1 MTDPSD
7 NIIDGVWTDLFAAR
21 RKPVQWIIGDLL
33 TTGLAWVVGP
43 PKDAKKS
50 TQALGMGLLVAGY
63 GCSIY
68 PAFMCAPAVDS
79 QVYIISAEAD
89 AGELRDMAEG
99 VLGVKGIA
107 KEAILVADDPW
118 EFQLD
123 TDKGM
128 NLLASELEKRLP
140 KLVILDPFV
149 ELHSQ
154 DENDAVAVVKILK
167 PIRDWAK
174 RNDSCVLVVHHPRKL
189 AQDQVK
195 FKRQDARGSGA
206 IAGKADTHLTI
217 SPMGSYHTIEAVFK
231 RARGWTRD
239 LVLGLD
245 GEVAQEVITSD
256 DRKVMDAWG
265 PDVDIDALAR
275 ILKMPPSSVRESV
288 AKLARNEMLGGI
300 K

>member
-1 MTDPSD
+1 MDPSD
-7 NIIDGVWTDLFAAR
+7 TIDGVWTDLFAAR
-21 RKPVQWIIGDLL
+21 RKPVQWIIKDLL

-68 PAFMCAPAVDS
+68 PAFMSNPMVDS
-79 QVYIISAEAD
+79 QVYIVSAEAD

-99 VLGVKGIA
+99 VLGCKGAIA

-123 TDKGM
+123 TEKGM
-128 NLLASELEKRLP
+128 HLLASELEKRLP

-154 DENDAVAVVKILK
+154 DENDAVAIVKILK

-217 SPMGSYHTIEAVFK
+217 SPMGAYHTIEAVFK

-245 GEVAQEVITSD
+245 GEAAREVITPD
-256 DRKVMDAWG
+256 DRKVHEAYG

-275 ILKMPPSSVRESV
+275 ILKMSPSVIRESV
-288 AKLARNEMLGGI
+288 AKLTRNEMLGGTN

>member
-1 MTDPSD
+1 MDPSD
-7 NIIDGVWTDLFAAR
+7 NIDGTWTDLFAAR
-21 RKPVQWIIGDLL
+21 RKPVQWIIKDLL
-33 TTGLAWVVGP
+33 TAGLAWVVGP
-43 PKDAKKS
+43 PKEAKKS

-63 GCSIY
+63 GCKLY
-68 PAFMCAPAVDS
+68 PPFMSEPAVDS

-99 VLGVKGIA
+99 VLGVRGIP
-107 KEAILVADDPW
+107 KEAILIADDPW

-128 NLLASELEKRLP
+128 AKLAHELELRLP

-154 DENDAVAVVKILK
+154 DENDAVAIVKILK

-189 AQDQVK
+189 AQDRVK
-195 FKRQDARGSGA
+195 YTRQDARGSGA

-217 SPMGSYHTIEAVFK
+217 SPMGSYFSIEAVFK

-239 LVLGLD
+239 LILGLD
-245 GEVAQEVITSD
+245 GEVAREVITD
-256 DRKVMDAWG
+256 ADRKVQEAYG
-265 PDVDIDALAR
+265 PDVDIEMLAR
-275 ILKMPPSSVRESV
+275 VLKMPPSAVRDSV
-288 AKLARNEMLGGI
+288 AKLQRNQMLGGN

>member
-1 MTDPSD
+1 MSD
-7 NIIDGVWTDLFAAR
+7 HEDISGVWTDLFAAR
-21 RKPVQWIIGDLL
+21 RKPVQWIIKDLL
-33 TTGLAWVVGP
+33 PAGLAWVVGP

-63 GCSIY
+63 GCNIY
-68 PAFMCAPAVDS
+68 PPFMSQPAVDS

-107 KEAILVADDPW
+107 KEAILIADDPW
-118 EFQLD
+118 DFQLD
-123 TDKGM
+123 TEAGM
-128 NLLASELEKRLP
+128 AHLASELEKRLP

-154 DENDAVAVVKILK
+154 DENDAVAIVKILK

-206 IAGKADTHLTI
+206 IAGKADAHLTI
-217 SPMGSYHTIEAVFK
+217 SPMGGYYSIEAVFK

-239 LVLGLD
+239 LILGLD
-245 GEVAQEVITSD
+245 GEVAREVITD
-256 DRKVMDAWG
+256 VDRKVMESYG
-265 PDVDIDALAR
+265 SDVDIDALAR
-275 ILKMPPSSVRESV
+275 ILKMSASSVRESV
-288 AKLARNEMLGGI
+288 IKLKRNGLTREG
-300 K
+300 KR

>member
-1 MTDPSD
+1 MTDQED
-7 NIIDGVWTDLFAAR
+7 TIEGVWTDLFAAR
-21 RKPVQWIIGDLL
+21 RKPVQWIIRDLL

-43 PKDAKKS
+43 PKEAKKS
-50 TQALGMGLLVAGY
+50 TQAVGMGLLVAGY
-63 GCSIY
+63 GCNLY
-68 PAFMCAPAVDS
+68 PAFMSEPAVDS

-99 VLGVKGIA
+99 VLGVKGVA

-118 EFQLD
+118 DFQLD
-123 TDKGM
+123 TEAGM
-128 NLLASELEKRLP
+128 ANLARELEKRLP

-154 DENDAVAVVKILK
+154 DENDAVAIVKILK

-195 FKRQDARGSGA
+195 YKRQDARGSGA

-245 GEVAQEVITSD
+245 GEVAREVITAD
-256 DRKVMDAWG
+256 DRKVAEAYG
-265 PDVDIDALAR
+265 SDVDIDALAR
-275 ILKMPPSSVRESV
+275 ILKMSPSAVKESV
-288 AKLARNEMLGGI
+288 AKLTRNKMLEG